1 MKNKKVLLC
10 CILVLIMT
18 FFSGCSQIDTVK
30 VKLGLKNND
39 FEYIK
44 QGKVKKI
51 VIQNTRDAGYKFV
64 VSNPTAI
71 KELYDILSD
80 AKPVANKSAL
90 QPDYVFSLYEDE
102 KNVHQFNY
110 IVGLDAKEGG
120 NLYSK
125 DKCYIVPSRID
136 DNILK
141 NFNGVRTPKD
151 FNKLYYNYIIQCI
164 NKYRTDFKA
173 SGKSIIVNL
182 NDDVDVQKYIF
193 STDLD
198 QFEKDLPDN
207 VKLLQNLSDTA
218 DITET
223 VVTDGYKFGNF
234 KYNSSKTEYG
244 YIYRS
249 TVTFEDNSTK
259 ETKKYYIVATYLSDD
274 TSWNIDINDTK
285 IQ

>member
-1 MKNKKVLLC
+1 MKKKKVLVC
-10 CILVLIMT
+10 CILILIVA
-18 FFSGCSQIDTVK
+18 FFSGCSKVDVLK

-51 VIQNTRDAGYKFV
+51 VIQNKRDSGYQFV
-64 VSNPTAI
+64 VTSPTAI

-80 AKPVANKSAL
+80 AKPVANKSTL
-90 QPDYVFSLYEDE
+90 QPDYVFSLYENE
-102 KNVHQFNY
+102 KVVHEFNY
-110 IVGLDAKEGG
+110 IVGLDSKEAG
-120 NLYSK
+120 NLYSSTQ
-125 DKCYIVPSRID
+125 CYIVPSRID
-136 DNILK
+136 SNILK
-141 NFNGVRTPKD
+141 NFNSVRTPKD
-151 FNKLYYNYIIQCI
+151 FNKLYYNFIIQCI
-164 NKYRTDFKA
+164 NKYRVDAKV
-173 SGKSIIVNL
+173 SNKSIIVNL

-193 STDLD
+193 STDLYEF
-198 QFEKDLPDN
+198 QKDLPAN
-207 VKLLQNLSDTA
+207 AKLLQNSTDTA
-218 DITET
+218 DIKES

-259 ETKKYYIVATYLSDD
+259 ETKKYYVVGTYLSDD
-274 TSWNIDINDTK
+274 SGWNIDINDKK